1 MCHPPQTPRRLFRRT
16 PIDDGG
22 SGGDGTSPPVLHLE
36 ITAPGIVLA
45 VAPFGE
51 GDALVS
57 VFSEAHGVYR
67 GLARGGTSKSQS
79 SLWQQGNLVQAR
91 WVARLSDQL
100 GSFSGE
106 LIHAGAALA
115 MDDPWALGI
124 VSALCATAE
133 GALPEREPY
142 PRVFG
147 GVLHMIAHSSRG
159 EPLLGDLI
167 RWELGLMEE
176 LGYGLDLSTC
186 AVTGT
191 RHGLAFVS
199 PRTGRAVSEDAAGLW
214 KERLLELPQF
224 LASGGDGDGPQWAA
238 GLRLTG
244 HFLARDL
251 FGLRHKPV
259 PNARRMLEERVWQA
273 ERAASAPDP
282 Q

>member
-1 MCHPPQTPRRLFRRT
+1 M
-16 PIDDGG
+16 
-22 SGGDGTSPPVLHLE
+22 E
-36 ITAPGIVLA
+36 ITAPGIVLG

-133 GALPEREPY
+133 GALQEREPY

-147 GVLHMIAHSSRG
+147 GVLHLVAHSSRG
-159 EPLLGDLI
+159 APLLADLV
-167 RWELGLMEE
+167 RWELGLLEE
-176 LGYGLDLSTC
+176 LGYGLDLGAC
-186 AVTGT
+186 AVTGAQE
-191 RHGLAFVS
+191 GLAFVS
-199 PRTGRAVSEDAAGLW
+199 PRTGRAVCRDAAGLW
-214 KERLLELPQF
+214 KERLLALPPF
-224 LASGGDGDGPQWAA
+224 LIEGGDGDAVGWAA

-244 HFLARDL
+244 HFLARDA
-251 FGLRHKPV
+251 FGLRHLPM
-259 PNARRMLEERVWQA
+259 PQARQRLEERVWSVLEPRQ
-273 ERAASAPDP
+273 
-282 Q
+282 